1 MKTDIASSQ
10 SITLDIPGGEYFLT
24 TFENGDAESLH
35 EVLAIDSV
43 SDRLSRFPSR
53 KSSPPHSFVPY
64 HLCLIF
70 L

>member
-35 EVLAIDSV
+35 EVLAIDCV
-43 SDRLSRFPSR
+43 SDRLSR
-53 KSSPPHSFVPY
+53 VPKP
-64 HLCLIF
+64 
-70 L
+70 